1 LPSIVASAILFPI
14 LAQLSV
20 QARPALRRAMA
31 KGLDIILIVGMPISV
46 GLFVLADPIIR
57 FIYREPEFIQAVP
70 ALQWLAVG
78 LLLLYVNSIL
88 SVTLVSLNE
97 EHKLTLVAGLALVL
111 NLGLNLA
118 LIPRYQHIA
127 AASTTAATEGFILI
141 YLLAVMPRDLLA
153 RSNLV
158 VVAKAGAASAAMGLA
173 LFALRDQNLGLLI
186 ALGAAI
192 YALVGILVRLVPAED
207 FRLVTAA
214 LARRSRRVEAEET
227 QA

>member
-1 LPSIVASAILFPI
+1 V
-14 LAQLSV
+14 
-20 QARPALRRAMA
+20 
-31 KGLDIILIVGMPISV
+31 
-46 GLFVLADPIIR
+46 
-57 FIYREPEFIQAVP
+57 QAVP

-153 RSNLV
+153 RSTLA
-158 VVAKAGAASAAMGLA
+158 VVAKASLASAAMAAA
-173 LFALRDQNLGLLI
+173 LIALRDQSLGLLI
-186 ALGAAI
+186 PVGAAV
-192 YALVGILVRLVPAED
+192 YVLAGVILRLVPPED
-207 FRLVTAA
+207 FRMVGAA
-214 LARRSRRVEAEET
+214 LARRSRMVEAEET